1 MKILKKERKDLKN
14 MKKLVVKRR
23 LKKTEG
29 YENIFYCDTPEEA
42 IKFIKTYKTF
52 HNPYDIYFTIN

>member
-1 MKILKKERKDLKN
+1 

>member
-1 MKILKKERKDLKN
+1 MKILKKRKKGFEKYEKVSS
-14 MKKLVVKRR
+14 KKEI
-23 LKKTEG
+23 KKTEG

-52 HNPYDIYFTIN
+52 HKPYDIYFTIH